1 MAFEQA
7 VRRQTRQTSV
17 RAISPGPRPGMSA
30 ALPVALGLAGAAV
43 FLAGLFLYLRPGP
56 PPSDPDRVATT
67 VTPEME
73 PGPGTANTGQTGSL
87 PDEGVKPDSGQ
98 TTIPS
103 GSRPPRG
110 TGETGGPP
118 AKAARRSAASW
129 EFRSDAT
136 AVWVDGRRIAIKP
149 AASPEAPRTYR
160 LYLSQGT
167 HFVRCG
173 NDSEWIDVESDFLES
188 YVPSHR
194 ALAGED
200 PDQSRACFEA
210 QVHLAAEHCLA
221 GPDARYL
228 HLLGNHYFLLG
239 QRTRE
244 SRNALLGAARRR
256 YIQAIRLDPGLAP
269 SHLNLA
275 HISKAQGETDLARR
289 HAIAAS
295 LLNLDN
301 VFGIQSGIDTIVAE
315 LGAPAS
321 EPVLDIPWGKYRAEV
336 PTDPLDWRMLRY
348 HRTILRYASA
358 DSERAKIWSNLGLH
372 FAGQEGKHRL
382 AEQYYQRAVLVL
394 KGEEDEGVRKQ
405 VLKQVSNNLALL
417 ASKYELPEKRE
428 YELLA
433 RFCAE

>member
-7 VRRQTRQTSV
+7 LRRQTRQF
-17 RAISPGPRPGMSA
+17 PGPDAPSRPPSGKSA
-30 ALPVALGLAGAAV
+30 ALPIALGLAGAAI
-43 FLAGLFLYLRPGP
+43 FLAGVFLYLQPGH
-56 PPSDPDRVATT
+56 PPSGPNHVSTT
-67 VTPEME
+67 VTGEIE
-73 PGPGTANTGQTGSL
+73 PGPGARGNGQT
-87 PDEGVKPDSGQ
+87 KPPPGDGQEPSSRQ
-98 TTIPS
+98 TTIPAR
-103 GSRPPRG
+103 SRPPRDTGG
-110 TGETGGPP
+110 TGGI
-118 AKAARRSAASW
+118 AAGATRRSAASW
-129 EFRSDAT
+129 EFPSDVN
-136 AVWVDGRRIAIKP
+136 AVWVDGRRIPIKP
-149 AASPEAPRTYR
+149 AAPPEAPRTYR

-167 HFVRCG
+167 HFVRSG
-173 NDSEWIDVESDFLES
+173 KDSEWIEVESDFLES

-200 PDQSRACFEA
+200 PDQSRACFEE
-210 QVHLAAEHCLA
+210 QVHLAAKHCLA

-228 HLLGNHYFLLG
+228 HLLGNHYFLLS
-239 QRTRE
+239 QRSRE
-244 SRNALLGAARRR
+244 SRDALLEAARRR